1 MRAGESNHF
10 SSEGESLPVSDR
22 DFQMREK
29 KEMRIRSTML
39 AGMILLGG
47 LTPGIKRENQT
58 TSSFLTSSVLA
69 DLQSDESFDADDYPI
84 QTDSEDI
91 ELLTI
96 TRESTETTG
105 YSVYLYL
112 FNEGGTA
119 LETDL
124 SSTRITMSCQSDDY
138 SDTEYYSLNLIDC
151 TADHRFYKFQTT
163 TEETDVYHISE
174 IEFDYGNGYS
184 EGRHQT
190 IGKSFFYETEDA
202 NPSWTKGLEV
212 VNLTI
217 SPGSYRFKTINGNG
231 YYTDLFYVTFTL
243 NQSYGDLI
251 GIRLSWIEDVTDYYE
266 KSNLST
272 MTSYSTD
279 NSYVSELITM
289 DYSNTDLM
297 NIVSI
302 NTIGSS
308 FGKFIFNISPRY
320 WFTDKSTDYE
330 NIPVIE
336 KIVYDNGASS
346 SFDDY
351 YLNADTITTLNNQ
364 YYDSLGGN
372 KVPYV
377 IRFALKD
384 YYWDSS
390 FNSGTKTINHQ
401 KTEIKDCDVLTLTF
415 SKDGKVYSLMASGQP
430 VDYDPG
436 IDNENWWDKL
446 IALILEKLKEIFGP
460 YADAAFKVLIAI
472 IVLLVIVVARWL
484 FIPKKKRG

>member
-1 MRAGESNHF
+1 
-10 SSEGESLPVSDR
+10 
-22 DFQMREK
+22 
-29 KEMRIRSTML
+29 MRIRSTML

-47 LTPGIKRENQT
+47 LTPSIKRENQT
-58 TSSFLTSSVLA
+58 TSSFLTSDVLG

-96 TRESTETTG
+96 TRENTETTG

-119 LETDL
+119 LEPDL
-124 SSTRITMSCQSDDY
+124 SSTRITMSCQGGDY
-138 SDTEYYSLNLIDC
+138 SDVEYYSLNLIDC

-190 IGKSFFYETEDA
+190 IGKSFFYETEEA
-202 NPSWTKGLEV
+202 NPSRTKVLEV

-251 GIRLSWIEDVTDYYE
+251 GIRLSWIEDVIDYYE
-266 KSNLST
+266 KSSISDPLSSISSDQSYTSEPLT
-272 MTSYSTD
+272 M
-279 NSYVSELITM
+279 E
-289 DYSNTDLM
+289 YSNTDLM
-297 NIVSI
+297 NIVSM

-308 FGKFIFNISPRY
+308 FSKFIFNISPRY
-320 WFTDKSTDYE
+320 WFSDKSTDYE
-330 NIPVIE
+330 NISVIE
-336 KIVYDNGASS
+336 KIVYDNGAFST
-346 SFDDY
+346 FEGY
-351 YLNADTITTLNNQ
+351 YLNDDSITLLNKQ

-372 KVPYV
+372 KNPYV
-377 IRFALKD
+377 IRFAIKD
-384 YYWDSS
+384 YYWDTS
-390 FNSGTKTINHQ
+390 FHAGTYFTNHQ
-401 KTEIKDCDVLTLTF
+401 KTEILDCDVLTLTF
-415 SKDGKVYSLMASGQP
+415 SKDGKVYSLMASSKP

-436 IDNENWWDKL
+436 IEEENWWDKFL
-446 IALILEKLKEIFGP
+446 AWILGKLEEIFGP
-460 YADAAFKVLIAI
+460 YVEAAKAVLFVIV
-472 IVLLVIVVARWL
+472 VLLVIVIARWL
-484 FIPKKKRG
+484 LIPKKKRG

>member
-1 MRAGESNHF
+1 MKLYMNTLTIL
-10 SSEGESLPVSDR
+10 SL
-22 DFQMREK
+22 
-29 KEMRIRSTML
+29 I
-39 AGMILLGG
+39 GM
-47 LTPGIKRENQT
+47 TCMPGIKKANAT
-58 TSSFLTSSVLA
+58 AGSFLTSDVLG
-69 DLQSDESFDADDYPI
+69 DLQSDESLDLSAYPI
-84 QTDSEDI
+84 KENSEKI
-91 ELLTI
+91 ELITM
-96 TRESTETTG
+96 TREKITDGSETTG
-105 YSVYLYL
+105 YFVYLYF
-112 FNEGGTA
+112 FNEGGSA
-119 LETDL
+119 LEESL
-124 SSTRITMSCQSDDY
+124 SGSRIAMSCQGGDY
-138 SDTEYYSLNLIDC
+138 SDVEYYSLNLIDC

-202 NPSWTKGLEV
+202 NPSRTKVLEV

-231 YYTDLFYVTFTL
+231 YYTDLFYITFTL
-243 NQSYGDLI
+243 NRSYGDLV

-302 NTIGSS
+302 NTIGSAFS
-308 FGKFIFNISPRY
+308 KFIFNISPRY

-346 SFDDY
+346 TFEDY
-351 YLNADTITTLNNQ
+351 YLNDDSITLLNNQ

-372 KVPYV
+372 KDPYV
-377 IRFALKD
+377 IRFSIKD
-384 YYWDSS
+384 YYWNTS
-390 FNSGTKTINHQ
+390 FHAGTYITNHQ
-401 KTEIKDCDVLTLTF
+401 KTEILDCDVLTLTF
-415 SKDGKVYSLMASGQP
+415 SKDGKVYSLMASSKP

-436 IDNENWWDKL
+436 IEEEENWWDKFL
-446 IALILEKLKEIFGP
+446 AWILEKLKEIFGP
-460 YADAAFKVLIAI
+460 AAEVILGILAVIAVILI
-472 IVLLVIVVARWL
+472 VRFVRWL
-484 FIPKKKRG
+484 LTSKEKRKRR